1 MLSPDPGG
9 RRAGYPRVMGI
20 PFEQRSAEV
29 VQLGAADA
37 TLRRPEVSARVVLPL
52 IHLLREKHG
61 EERVDDVILA
71 AGLDPVVM
79 KDTEAWVSMVFLAR
93 LRDAILSQLY
103 DLDTPPPRDHAVWQ
117 LYREAGIVGF
127 DRKLLGGI
135 WPVLRA
141 FGSPGLLYR
150 QVPREVRLSNTVLE
164 ARVIDDTPG
173 RVVLS
178 MRPIEPGYAEG
189 VDSCWNRIGVFEG
202 IPRIWGLA
210 TARVEHPRCMHD
222 PAAPADACEY
232 VVHFKERTLAR
243 AARTGATV
251 VAGGGLALL
260 AGAALATPL
269 PVAFGVG
276 ALLGLGAEGWRRTL
290 ALQRAQ
296 EDDKARVRALLERA
310 DQRYLDLW
318 TESEELRRLT
328 LDNRNIATYLPKE
341 LVDRLRGTQQ
351 APRLG
356 GAKREVTVLFT
367 DLRSYST
374 ISEHLDPDDVIRLLN
389 DCFGALVADVES
401 HGGTVLE
408 FLGDGMLAVFGA
420 PGHQPDHAVQAVRC
434 VQAMVRSLERLNDTW
449 ALTGRD
455 RLWTE
460 QGIPEVGFRAGLH
473 TGTVVAG
480 NLGTERHMKYTIVGD
495 AVNLAARLEQLNK
508 ELGTTVA
515 MSEQT
520 RARLP
525 PELQAWAE
533 PMGAHHVKGRA
544 QPVTV
549 YTHEPAPHG

>member
-1 MLSPDPGG
+1 
-9 RRAGYPRVMGI
+9 MGT

-37 TLRRPEVSARVVLPL
+37 RLRRPEVSARVVLPL
-52 IHLLREKHG
+52 IHLLRDKHG
-61 EERVDDVILA
+61 DGPVDDVILA
-71 AGLDPVVM
+71 AGLDPIVL
-79 KDTEAWVSMVFLAR
+79 KDTEAWVSMVFITR
-93 LRDAILSQLY
+93 LRDEIFQQLY
-103 DLDTPPPRDHAVWQ
+103 NLHETPPRDHLVWQ

-164 ARVIDDTPG
+164 ARLIEDTPG

-178 MRPIEPGYAEG
+178 MRPIDAGYEEG
-189 VDSCWNRIGVFEG
+189 LESCWNRIGVFEG
-202 IPRIWGLA
+202 IPRIWGLS

-222 PAAPADACEY
+222 PADPADACEY
-232 VVHFKERTLAR
+232 VVHFNERTLAR
-243 AARTGATV
+243 AFRTGATV
-251 VAGGGLALL
+251 AAGGGIALL

-276 ALLGLGAEGWRRTL
+276 ALLGLGAEGWRRSL

-296 EDDKARVRALLERA
+296 QDDKVRVRALLERA

-328 LDNRNIATYLPKE
+328 LDNRNIATYLPQG

-356 GAKREVTVLFT
+356 GTKREVTVLFT

-389 DCFGALVADVES
+389 DCFGALVGDVQA

-420 PGHQPDHAVQAVRC
+420 PGHQPDHAPQAVRC
-434 VQAMVRSLERLNDTW
+434 AQAMVRSLEQLNDTW

-460 QGIPEVGFRAGLH
+460 QGIAEVGFRAGIH

-508 ELGTTVA
+508 ELGTTIA
-515 MSEQT
+515 LSAET
-520 RARLP
+520 RSRLP
-525 PELQAWAE
+525 ADLQAWVE
-533 PMGAHHVKGRA
+533 PMGAHVVKGRE